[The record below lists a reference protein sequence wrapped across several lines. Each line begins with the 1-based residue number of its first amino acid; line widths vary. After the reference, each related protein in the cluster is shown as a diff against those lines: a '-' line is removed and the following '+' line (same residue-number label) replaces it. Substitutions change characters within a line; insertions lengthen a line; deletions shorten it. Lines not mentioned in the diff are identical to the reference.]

1 MEFPR
6 RKPTVMP
13 DPSPSPGRP
22 SASRHQPAVSNRP
35 RQTGSKRSDTPGI
48 ARAERHG
55 TRWRDIEWVD
65 FADNTEAEDPIDP
78 PPSLEANPSPAMTS
92 AGNDDGF
99 RKLLRQFGQTAPANS
114 RPQIPGLA
122 ARFGRLPVPRQIA
135 PRTAMGRPPAPD
147 DVAAQG
153 ATRAGDKDH
162 FPASVLTPVGTK
174 PEPPPLR
181 PSVTETLGTQLSQA
195 SAALRR
201 QRDSV
206 GLAVSARLAR
216 ARTALRPRRAASA
229 SGTALR
235 RQRETIGT
243 AVRARLG
250 RARDALRPR
259 QPAPSPS
266 PEPRAEPTIARESPA
281 DAPPPRAQPAAETI
295 APNPQP
301 RPAKPS
307 PASVLAGHV
316 YRTALRFAGNDPEI
330 LRRWV
335 RVAGTAIAIAVAAYA
350 VGAMVAALTSSDT
363 RRHTMSDQ
371 PARSTQT
378 AVVQPKPQPPS
389 APPPAPVAA
398 TPPSEPAARAA
409 FYLARAKAGDPVA
422 QYDVGV
428 LYAQGNGLVQDYAS
442 AASWFHAAATQ
453 GNVDAEYNLGVLY
466 ERGLGVTANP
476 MDAVNWY
483 RSAADQNHAGAQYN
497 LAIAYAEGHGTEQD
511 LATAARWYQRAAQ
524 QGLAGAM
531 VNLAILYERG
541 QGVTRSPV
549 DAYAWYSAAAEHGDG
564 PAKDRA
570 DELFRQLTDQD
581 RAKAQALAATVAAAI
596 NGAPPA

>member
-1 MEFPR
+1 
-6 RKPTVMP
+6 MP
-13 DPSPSPGRP
+13 DTSPSPGRP
-22 SASRHQPAVSNRP
+22 AASRHQ
-35 RQTGSKRSDTPGI
+35 RQTGSKRSDAPGI

-65 FADNTEAEDPIDP
+65 FADNIEAEDPIDP
-78 PPSLEANPSPAMTS
+78 PPSAEASPSPAMTS
-92 AGNDDGF
+92 AGDDDGF
-99 RKLLRQFGQTAPANS
+99 RKLLRQFGQTAPANRRS
-114 RPQIPGLA
+114 AIPGLA
-122 ARFGRLPVPRQIA
+122 SRFARLPVPRKMA
-135 PRTAMGRPPAPD
+135 PRTATRRPPA
-147 DVAAQG
+147 AADTSAPEAARR
-153 ATRAGDKDH
+153 ATQTSGKDR
-162 FPASVLTPVGTK
+162 FPASFLTPVGTK
-174 PEPPPLR
+174 PKPPPPR
-181 PSVTETLGTQLSQA
+181 PSIAQALGAQLSQA

-206 GLAVSARLAR
+206 GLAVGARLVR
-216 ARTALRPRRAASA
+216 ARTALRPRRAAPSA
-229 SGTALR
+229 SGAALR
-235 RQRETIGT
+235 RQRETIGI

-266 PEPRAEPTIARESPA
+266 TNPRAEPTIALESPA
-281 DAPPPRAQPAAETI
+281 AAPPPRVQPAAETI
-295 APNPQP
+295 APSPQP
-301 RPAKPS
+301 RPTKPS

-316 YRTALRFAGNDPEI
+316 HRMALRIAGNDPEI

-335 RVAGTAIAIAVAAYA
+335 RVAGTTIIIAVAAYA
-350 VGAMVAALTSSDT
+350 VGAMVAGLTSSDT

-378 AVVQPKPQPPS
+378 AVVQPKPQPPP

-398 TPPSEPAARAA
+398 TPPSEPVARAA

-466 ERGLGVTANP
+466 ERGLGVTASP
-476 MDAVNWY
+476 IDAVNWY

-497 LAIAYAEGHGTEQD
+497 LAITYAEGRGTEQD
-511 LATAARWYQRAAQ
+511 LAATARWYQRAAQ
-524 QGLAGAM
+524 QGLTGAM

-541 QGVTRSPV
+541 QGVAHSPI
-549 DAYAWYSAAAEHGDG
+549 DAYAWYSAAAERGDG

-570 DELFRQLTDQD
+570 GELFRQLTDED

-596 NGAPPA
+596 NGAPPPPA